1 MTLQNRDTGTDT
13 GPAPLPTPE
22 STAKSRTIKA
32 LAGARA
38 LPPLLIVLYH
48 FCEGHHYSG
57 LLWLD
62 RFLARGYLWVEF
74 FFVLSGFILTYRYG
88 HRLGKLLTWRGYTD
102 FLRARLT
109 RLYPLHL
116 FILLLIL
123 AMVVGLRALAHAGG
137 YTSIFD
143 LPYHQDVSTKGFILS
158 LLLVHGWH
166 TMDRLTWNG
175 LSWFVSVE
183 FALYLVFPAVLWLAM
198 RGGWRRAMLLIVL
211 GLGCILGLLIT
222 LRHGLDQTYD
232 WGLVRGLGE
241 FLVGAGM
248 AVLFARLAQW
258 QIPVWIHSGV
268 QILLLA
274 GLAAS
279 FAFTGWAHTFNDIY
293 TVLPMMALVLALAFD
308 EGVLADM
315 LKTAPLQ
322 RLGEWSYA
330 VYLGQSIWLLVIRHF
345 ANGVYPPDGTPM
357 LGTTFG
363 ALRWGLEPALLVIV
377 CVIWGWALTR
387 WVERPATRFLRGR
400 RSHLDLKSISTPS

>member
-1 MTLQNRDTGTDT
+1 MTLQNRDNA
-13 GPAPLPTPE
+13 PAHGSAMETP
-22 STAKSRTIKA
+22 AKIRTIKA

-57 LLWLD
+57 LQWLD
-62 RFLARGYLWVEF
+62 RFLTRGYLWVEF

-88 HRLGKLLTWRGYTD
+88 RRLGELLTWRGYGA
-102 FLRARLT
+102 FLRARLA

-123 AMVVGLRALAHAGG
+123 AMVIGLRAMAHADG
-137 YTSIFD
+137 YISIFD
-143 LPYHQDVSTKGFILS
+143 LRYHQDVSTKGFILS
-158 LLLVHGWH
+158 LLLMHGWH
-166 TMDRLTWNG
+166 TMDRLTWNS

-183 FALYLVFPAVLWLAM
+183 FALYLIFPAVLWLAM
-198 RGGWRRAMLLIVL
+198 RGGRHRAMVLIVL
-211 GLGCILGLLIT
+211 GLGCVLGLLVI
-222 LRHGLDQTYD
+222 LKHGLDQTYD

-241 FLVGAGM
+241 FMVGAGL
-248 AVLFARLAQW
+248 AVLFTRLEQKA
-258 QIPVWIHSGV
+258 IPVWIHSGA

-279 FAFTGWAHTFNDIY
+279 FVFTGWSHTFNDIY

-308 EGVLADM
+308 KGVLAEA
-315 LKTAPLQ
+315 LKVRPLQ

-330 VYLGQSIWLLVIRHF
+330 VYLGQTIWLLMIRHF
-345 ANGVYPPDGTPM
+345 APRVYPPDSTPM

-363 ALRWGLEPALLVIV
+363 TLRWGLEPALLVVV
-377 CVIWGWALTR
+377 CLIWGAILTQ
-387 WVERPATRFLRGR
+387 WVEKPAARFLNGR
-400 RSHLDLKSISTPS
+400 SRRLDRKSIPTPS